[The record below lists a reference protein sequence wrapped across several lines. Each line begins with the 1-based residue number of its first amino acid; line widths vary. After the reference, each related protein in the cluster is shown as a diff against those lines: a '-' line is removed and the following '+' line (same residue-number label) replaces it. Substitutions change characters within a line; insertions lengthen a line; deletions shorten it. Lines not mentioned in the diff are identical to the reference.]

1 MQCLSMSVLRNCQDN
16 TQEACYPSQNGLMSS
31 LPFLVMWLW
40 GYVWGS
46 IMDRL
51 TVASKLSLL
60 AIRRLSM
67 AMGESRFS
75 FVSLT
80 VQEVKGQC

>member
-1 MQCLSMSVLRNCQDN
+1 MS
-16 TQEACYPSQNGLMSS
+16 A

-46 IMDRL
+46 MMDRL
-51 TVASKLSLL
+51 TAAKKISLL

-67 AMGESRFS
+67 ALGEWLSGVRVAVS
-75 FVSLT
+75 MVVVMMVVVVVQLLVLLLLLLVMVMIVMFV
-80 VQEVKGQC
+80 GDD